1 MKTETKVSLLQKQL
15 RTKELVANL
24 PKLTDDLEKMLIAEA
39 DFRSV
44 QHSYLASRES
54 DCGEVKRLLAEL
66 SAANPGK
73 NTIERDAWITRQRV
87 DNKELNQ
94 AILKQREVAFL
105 IEDHRIAVE
114 IAKKKLENTKT
125 VIALRT
131 AQINFLSE
139 G

>member
-1 MKTETKVSLLQKQL
+1 MKTETKISLLKNQL

-24 PKLTDDLEKMLIAEA
+24 DRLTEDLEKALIAEA

-44 QHSYLASRES
+44 QHSYLASREN

-73 NTIERDAWITRQRV
+73 NTIERDAWITKQRV
-87 DNKELNQ
+87 ENKELNQ

-105 IEDHRIAVE
+105 IDDHRIAVE
-114 IAKKKLENTKT
+114 IAKKKLENTKI
-125 VIALRT
+125 VIGLRT
-131 AQINFLSE
+131 VQINFLGE
-139 G
+139 